1 MGMWQILAAVVVA
14 TTLGACGPAEG
25 EVTSSQLDRMRA
37 AVEDLPPAYS
47 FDVSSTCGERNL
59 LGDFRVTVVAGD
71 VDRVQ
76 PLGGSRLLGLQPDD
90 FPTLADLVELV
101 DGVGSD
107 AVVEVRLDD
116 EDLPLEVAIDHV
128 PDAIDD
134 EECYRVSNVT

>member
-1 MGMWQILAAVVVA
+1 MWQILAAMAVA

-37 AVEDLPPAYS
+37 AVGDLPSAYS

-59 LGDFRVTVVAGD
+59 LGDFRVTVVEGD

-76 PLGGSRLLGLQPDD
+76 PLGDSRLFGLEPDD
-90 FPTLADLVELV
+90 FPTLAGLVALVE
-101 DGVGSD
+101 GAERD
-107 AVVEVRLDD
+107 AVVEVELDD
-116 EDLPLEVAIDHV
+116 GGLPRQVAIDHV